1 MKHIY
6 SISITLYEFLNNLN
20 LIGNVMDRVFDSS
33 VVDPRFEP
41 RSGQI
46 KDNTIISIY
55 FLTAKHTALRSKIK
69 DWLGPN
75 QDNVSTVDCC
85 FSELAL

>member
-41 RSGQI
+41 MSGQI
-46 KDNTIISIY
+46 KDYYN
-55 FLTAKHTALRSKIK
+55 
-69 DWLGPN
+69 
-75 QDNVSTVDCC
+75 
-85 FSELAL
+85 